1 MTIFLQQNAKALAEP
16 SKTGGHVPPRNSR
29 KKKKKEKR
37 KRKIPYMLRIFSKI
51 KIKNRKFAL
60 SKKNI
65 KVEVTKYYY

>member
-1 MTIFLQQNAKALAEP
+1 MCPLEIPE
-16 SKTGGHVPPRNSR
+16 

-51 KIKNRKFAL
+51 KIKNGKFAL